1 MKKYIAPE
9 VEVMSFNAED
19 VITTSGGYNGL
30 LSVLG
35 TGEVTSAGSS
45 SGFLFTNG
53 DLSLNNDIYGE

>member
-19 VITTSGGYNGL
+19 VITSSANNGL
-30 LSVLG
+30 LSIFSVG
-35 TGEVTSAGSS
+35 DVTSEGSS

-53 DLSLNNDIYGE
+53 DQTLSNNIYE